1 MIIKIFHKENP
12 ASPIFKPIL
21 TKEAKS
27 LVALMLRKY
36 IAQAYTF

>member
-1 MIIKIFHKENP
+1 MDIYYYKENP
-12 ASPIFKPIL
+12 ASPSFIFLAPK
-21 TKEAKS
+21 KAKS